1 MPYSTPRA
9 LSTFPPS
16 LSVSVS
22 LYRVI
27 VCPGPVSSA
36 AGSVTSRRTPSV
48 SWYQPVL
55 RVESVPSGAR

>member
-48 SWYQPVL
+48 SWYQPC
-55 RVESVPSGAR
+55 